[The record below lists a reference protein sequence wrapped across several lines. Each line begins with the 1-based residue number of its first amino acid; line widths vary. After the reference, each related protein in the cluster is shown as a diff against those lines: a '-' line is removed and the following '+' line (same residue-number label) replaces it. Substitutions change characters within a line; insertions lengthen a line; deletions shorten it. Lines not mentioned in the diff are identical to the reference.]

1 VRLILEIEDDATSP
15 RGQLSVEGQPPRAF
29 SGWMQLG
36 EAIEAAVAIARDSR
50 QAAMD
55 SRKDDGLP
63 PPGAPGQRRKGL
75 GACVVGVGSVSFCR
89 LSGWLSRVP

>member
-50 QAAMD
+50 QA
-55 SRKDDGLP
+55 DGLP
-63 PPGAPGQRRKGL
+63 PGAAPAQRNGQ
-75 GACVVGVGSVSFCR
+75 
-89 LSGWLSRVP
+89 

>member
-1 VRLILEIEDDATSP
+1 MTSRRVRLILEVEDDATPP

-50 QAAMD
+50 QV
-55 SRKDDGLP
+55 DGPP
-63 PPGAPGQRRKGL
+63 PPGAPITD
-75 GACVVGVGSVSFCR
+75 AA
-89 LSGWLSRVP
+89 P